1 MATNPSR
8 PDVEVFVN
16 QIGTI
21 TIRQADEPAIE
32 EEPMVVIHPDD
43 VSTVIRALAR
53 AKREAVRAAEEEHEE
68 VTVPALY
75 SRWPTGSA

>member
-1 MATNPSR
+1 MATNPQRS
-8 PDVEVFVN
+8 DVEVFVN

-32 EEPMVVIHPDD
+32 EEPMVVVHPDD
-43 VSTVIRALAR
+43 VSMLIRALVR
-53 AKREAVRAAEEEHEE
+53 AKQQAARAAEEEHEE

-75 SRWPTGSA
+75 ARWPTGSA